1 MGLPEIIIDFKSK
14 GTSAIQRSQKGVAFF
29 LFTKTSGENALGEY
43 NNINQIEAHIFSQSE
58 KTAIDDCFF
67 DGA

>member
-14 GTSAIQRSQKGVAFF
+14 GTSVIQRSQKGVAFL

-43 NNINQIEAHIFSQSE
+43 KNVDRKSVV
-58 KTAIDDCFF
+58 
-67 DGA
+67 